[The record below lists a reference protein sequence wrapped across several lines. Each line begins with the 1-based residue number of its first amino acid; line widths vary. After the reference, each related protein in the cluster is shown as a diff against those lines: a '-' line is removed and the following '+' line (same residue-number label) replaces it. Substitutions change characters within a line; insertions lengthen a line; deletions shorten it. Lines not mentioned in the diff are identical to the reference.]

1 MEKTYEE
8 SVKELEAIIEKLENG
23 TETLEESM
31 NLFEE
36 GMKLVGICND
46 KLEKAEKKIVE
57 LTEKSGTI
65 VEEQLKIEGV

>member
-8 SVKELEAIIEKLENG
+8 SIKELETIINKLENG

-31 NLFEE
+31 NLFEI
-36 GMKLVGICND
+36 GMQLVGECNS

-57 LTEKSGTI
+57 LTEKDGV
-65 VEEQLKIEGV
+65 VEETQLKIEGV